1 MRVAVLSDTHGLL
14 RSEVAAAI
22 AGASHIL
29 HAGDVGDPRILDAL
43 RTIAPVTAIRGNVD
57 TQGPCATLPATEMID
72 LAGATIYLLHA
83 IDDLDLKPEAAGI
96 AVIVYGHSHQPSIR
110 HRNGVLYLNP
120 GSCGPR
126 RFSLPVSM
134 AWLTIED
141 GVVTADLV
149 DLSV

>member
-1 MRVAVLSDTHGLL
+1 
-14 RSEVAAAI
+14 
-22 AGASHIL
+22 
-29 HAGDVGDPRILDAL
+29 
-43 RTIAPVTAIRGNVD
+43 
-57 TQGPCATLPATEMID
+57 MID